1 MGRSGVP
8 WEGGTPYWSQ
18 GPYPYRRQGTYE
30 PLTTTVPRRP
40 RRLRATL
47 LLVTAFV
54 ATVTAVISGVRV
66 IADLNRPAGA
76 PSDLGDVP
84 PCPPSSDCAALFP
97 PRATPTGTGTPVPT
111 GEPTGEPTG
120 GASAAPSGSPA
131 PPGTAEPPT
140 PVPSPSGSRTATARP
155 SSKPSPTGT
164 ARDPGV
170 RLRPS
175 PSPTPPRT
183 ASPSPRPT
191 DPEPEPE
198 PTRTE
203 RAPLQAVVKFIVLG
217 ERDGRYSAEIAIGN
231 DGSGDLNGWE
241 ISLPI
246 DGRVL
251 AVDGARAVRRG
262 DTLVLRSAEV
272 VPSGGGVAVR
282 VVVRGEPVEPEFCLL
297 RGGNCRILPDR
308 G

>member
-8 WEGGTPYWSQ
+8 WEGDTPYWSQ
-18 GPYPYRRQGTYE
+18 GPYRYRRQGTYA
-30 PLTTTVPRRP
+30 PLTTTVPHRP

-54 ATVTAVISGVRV
+54 ATVTAVISGVRLV
-66 IADLNRPAGA
+66 ADLNRPAGA

-84 PCPPSSDCAALFP
+84 PCPPNSGCSALFP
-97 PRATPTGTGTPVPT
+97 PRATPAGTGTPVPT
-111 GEPTGEPTG
+111 GEPAG
-120 GASAAPSGSPA
+120 GASAAPSGSPTA
-131 PPGTAEPPT
+131 PDTAEPPT
-140 PVPSPSGSRTATARP
+140 PVPSPRGSRTATARP
-155 SSKPSPTGT
+155 SPKPSPTGT
-164 ARDPGV
+164 ARDSGV

-191 DPEPEPE
+191 DPEPEP
-198 PTRTE
+198 TRTE
-203 RAPLQAVVKFIVLG
+203 RPPLQAVVKFIVLG
-217 ERDGRYSAEIAIGN
+217 ARDGRYSAEIAIGN
-231 DGSGDLNGWE
+231 DGSGDLDGWE

-262 DTLVLRSAEV
+262 DTLVLRSAEP

-282 VVVRGEPVEPEFCLL
+282 ITVRGEPTEPEFCRL
-297 RGGNCRILPDR
+297 RGGSCRILPDR